1 MFVPP
6 GLGKSTLAQLLSR
19 EHGFVY
25 YECDCFL
32 GCRNP
37 YIPPDVE
44 NPTLAQ
50 GKQKKL
56 IGEGAE
62 ERERLTEKIS
72 NVMKAI
78 FKGEKWD
85 IGVWEFAVRE
95 LCKNIARERAR
106 LGGDWAIAGVLFT
119 PRLRQIARFAK
130 SLDSNRYS
138 INLAQITHHKSPI
151 FKSGKCHIGL
161 GPYITISCIK
171 DTFMFSRL
179 ILQAIYDI
187 CPPPATRKVYW
198 G

>member
-6 GLGKSTLAQLLSR
+6 GLGKSTSAQLLSR

-78 FKGEKWD
+78 FKGEEWD

-95 LCKNIARERAR
+95 LCKDIARERAR

-119 PRLRQIARFAK
+119 PRLIKADCQVCRLSF
-130 SLDSNRYS
+130 N
-138 INLAQITHHKSPI
+138 
-151 FKSGKCHIGL
+151 FKTS
-161 GPYITISCIK
+161 
-171 DTFMFSRL
+171 
-179 ILQAIYDI
+179 
-187 CPPPATRKVYW
+187 
-198 G
+198 

>member
-1 MFVPP
+1 M
-6 GLGKSTLAQLLSR
+6 AQLLSR

-95 LCKNIARERAR
+95 LCKDIARERAR

-119 PRLRQIARFAK
+119 PRL
-130 SLDSNRYS
+130 
-138 INLAQITHHKSPI
+138 
-151 FKSGKCHIGL
+151 
-161 GPYITISCIK
+161 IS
-171 DTFMFSRL
+171 
-179 ILQAIYDI
+179 
-187 CPPPATRKVYW
+187 
-198 G
+198 

>member
-1 MFVPP
+1 M
-6 GLGKSTLAQLLSR
+6 AQLLSR

-78 FKGEKWD
+78 FKGEEWD

-95 LCKNIARERAR
+95 LCKDIARERAR

-119 PRLRQIARFAK
+119 PRLRQIARFAYRVNKKRFAK
-130 SLDSNRYS
+130 SLDFD
-138 INLAQITHHKSPI
+138 TET
-151 FKSGKCHIGL
+151 
-161 GPYITISCIK
+161 PYIERNWERSLRLWYWRCQLR
-171 DTFMFSRL
+171 SRW
-179 ILQAIYDI
+179 
-187 CPPPATRKVYW
+187 R
-198 G
+198 GFE